1 MKLQI
6 DTVVQ
11 TAPRIG
17 AAWGM
22 NAETGEAVLVIV
34 DGAKRI
40 MLSMAPEE
48 GLDVCAGGI
57 YTAMGLRQMAA
68 QRAGAQP
75 PASMLV
81 DPQGIPLASGRG

>member
-6 DTVVQ
+6 DTVLQ
-11 TAPRIG
+11 AAPRIG

-22 NAETGEAVLVIV
+22 NGETGEAVLVIV
-34 DGAKRI
+34 DGSKRI

-48 GLDVCAGGI
+48 SLDICAGGI
-57 YTAMGLRQMAA
+57 YTAVGLRQMAA
-68 QRAGAQP
+68 QRAGATAP
-75 PASMLV
+75 SSALV